1 LPGVISVSGSA
12 TRIQFT
18 AAWMSFL
25 VIDMQ

>member
-1 LPGVISVSGSA
+1 VISVSGSA
-12 TRIQFT
+12 ARIQFT